1 MCDECKCQALL
12 DKSSFLL
19 ACPAPLQGPH
29 TGRARGP
36 EHQAHGGR
44 RQLQEDPPKGS
55 LSPGILRDRMD
66 RESATLT
73 SCRER
78 NVKAERFCKG
88 QETIKKRQRQLGKE
102 PNRTSRN
109 KKRSQRE
116 LKIQQTCLRFVSE
129 VGSLWAQGS
138 GGRPDACPLLA
149 RQKSPP

>member
-1 MCDECKCQALL
+1 MQVPSPSGQKQLPPGL
-12 DKSSFLL
+12 
-19 ACPAPLQGPH
+19 PRPPPGAPYGAGP
-29 TGRARGP
+29 GARAPSPR
-36 EHQAHGGR
+36 GR
-44 RQLQEDPPKGS
+44 RQLQEDPPKGP
-55 LSPGILRDRMD
+55 LSPGILRDGMD

-88 QETIKKRQRQLGKE
+88 QETIKKRQSQLGKE

-109 KKRSQRE
+109 KKRSRRE
-116 LKIQQTCLRFVSE
+116 LKIQQTCLCFISE

-138 GGRPDACPLLA
+138 GGRPDAYPLLA